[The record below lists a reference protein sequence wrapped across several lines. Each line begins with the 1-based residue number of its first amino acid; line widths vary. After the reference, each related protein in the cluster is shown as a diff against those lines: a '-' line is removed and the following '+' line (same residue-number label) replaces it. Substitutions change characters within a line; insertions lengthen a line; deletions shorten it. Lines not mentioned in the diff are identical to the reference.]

1 MVERSAGIG
10 ARSAL
15 ELLHIVN
22 GKAWEDCAAVFNQ
35 ITRIGPKSMAKLA
48 RNDVKSECGWN
59 KLTQVGTIYW
69 RWMQASSKR
78 FSVVVRRLAG
88 RCSRKPRACLVLQ
101 CPLGECLWIKL
112 IQPIVQHR
120 RP

>member
-1 MVERSAGIG
+1 
-10 ARSAL
+10 
-15 ELLHIVN
+15 
-22 GKAWEDCAAVFNQ
+22 
-35 ITRIGPKSMAKLA
+35 
-48 RNDVKSECGWN
+48 
-59 KLTQVGTIYW
+59 
-69 RWMQASSKR
+69 
-78 FSVVVRRLAG
+78 VVRRLAG